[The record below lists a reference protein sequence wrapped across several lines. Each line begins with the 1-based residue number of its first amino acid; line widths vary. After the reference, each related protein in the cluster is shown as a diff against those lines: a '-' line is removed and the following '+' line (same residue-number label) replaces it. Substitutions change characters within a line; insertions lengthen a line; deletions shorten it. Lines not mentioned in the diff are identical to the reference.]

1 MSAITGVYGR
11 EILDSRGFPTV
22 EVEIQLESGAWGRA
36 AVPSG
41 ASTGKREAAELRD
54 GDVQRYRGKGVQHAV
69 RNVEETIAP
78 EIDGMEASEQ
88 AAIDQALLELD
99 GTPNKSA
106 LGANA
111 ILAVSLAV
119 ARAAADDAGLP
130 LYAYLGGAGAMYMP
144 VPMMNVI
151 NGGAHA
157 DNGIDFQEFMLV
169 PAGADSFSN
178 ALRMGVEVFH
188 VLKEILKSKKLSTG
202 VGDEGGFAPA
212 LASNTA
218 ALDLL
223 MEAIET
229 AGYRPGD
236 DVALALDI
244 AASEF
249 AEDNGRY
256 RLRRENV
263 VLNADEMV
271 GRYEALVERYHRVDR
286 GRPRRGRLGGLG
298 AADQAPGPPRAAGG
312 RRSLRDEP
320 RHHPAGHPKSIANAV
335 LVKVNQVGTLTET
348 MQAIELSKR
357 AAYGTVISHR
367 SGETEDTFVADL
379 AVAVNAGQIK
389 TGSLARS
396 ERTAKHNQLLRI
408 EEEPDAASWPGRS
421 LYAQQPM
428 SPRVLGGT
436 AVVLLAAGVAGYAG
450 NQILRVTQMRR
461 EIVTMEREITTLR
474 ARTEELTRT
483 VDGLRNDPAYVEKLA
498 REEFGMVRPD
508 ETVLKFPS
516 ADR

>member
-11 EILDSRGFPTV
+11 EILDSRGNPTV

-36 AVPSG
+36 AAPSG
-41 ASTGKREAAELRD
+41 ASTGKREAVELRD
-54 GDVQRYRGKGVQHAV
+54 GDSQRYGGKGVQQAV

-88 AAIDQALLELD
+88 AGIDQALLELD

-130 LYAYLGGAGAMYMP
+130 LYAYLGGVGGRLLP
-144 VPMMNVI
+144 VPMLNVI

-188 VLKEILKSKKLSTG
+188 ALKELLRSKKLSTG

-212 LASNTA
+212 LGSNTA

-223 MEAIET
+223 MEAIEN

-236 DVALALDI
+236 DVALALDV

-263 VLNADEMV
+263 VLDSEELV
-271 GRYEALVERYHRVDR
+271 TRYEALVDRYPIVSIEDPL
-286 GRPRRGRLGGLG
+286 GEDDWSGWGLLTKRLGGKVQLVG
-298 AADQAPGPPRAAGG
+298 DD
-312 RRSLRDEP
+312 LFVTN
-320 RHHPAGHPKSIANAV
+320 PAIIQQGIQKSIANAV

-348 MQAIELSKR
+348 MQAIELAKR

-389 TGSLARS
+389 TGSVARS
-396 ERTAKHNQLLRI
+396 ERTAKYNQLLRI
-408 EEEPDAASWPGRS
+408 EEELGHAASWPGRS
-421 LYAQQPM
+421 LYTR
-428 SPRVLGGT
+428 S
-436 AVVLLAAGVAGYAG
+436 
-450 NQILRVTQMRR
+450 
-461 EIVTMEREITTLR
+461 
-474 ARTEELTRT
+474 AR
-483 VDGLRNDPAYVEKLA
+483 
-498 REEFGMVRPD
+498 
-508 ETVLKFPS
+508 
-516 ADR
+516 